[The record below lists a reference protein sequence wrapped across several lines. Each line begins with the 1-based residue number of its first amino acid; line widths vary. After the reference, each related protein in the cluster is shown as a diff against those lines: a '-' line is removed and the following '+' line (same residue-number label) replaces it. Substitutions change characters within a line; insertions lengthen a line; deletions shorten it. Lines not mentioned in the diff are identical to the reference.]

1 MPTTNHNY
9 YRNPTIVPNQD
20 TDLVAS
26 VNNYDLH
33 FKNTKLIP
41 ETEIIEYL
49 KDKFP
54 IYLYKYNNPPA
65 GITLPLV
72 ELSQC
77 FDLEQFDK
85 QLNAKKN
92 KPKFTIKATLNG
104 NTNVVP
110 LANLLLFTTMSAR
123 SFGSAKTKEEIK
135 NIVKTIPEVIKE
147 QVNTDVSRDHKEISF
162 NNTNYSE
169 QFRNL
174 ATNTSF
180 PSADLFYSLL
190 VQLYVKNNMSINYDS
205 INKVALLIMQPFQI
219 EVREMIRDHLDK
231 IYKPE
236 ELLFMNTIINNVYID
251 ITPTKQTFTVHYA
264 THLLPTKDNSYD
276 VENICGLVD
285 WIFEVNL
292 LQNTYKLTLI
302 LKYDEDNFDKTTEE
316 FDPTSNEF
324 DKKPHSLTNKDM
336 IAVGASSVYITAI
349 PFVLG
354 VLGGK
359 KTNKT
364 KRNKTNKFKRKK
376 PNKFKRNKT
385 KRQKTK
391 PKIKSHYKI

>member
-1 MPTTNHNY
+1 MPTANHNY
-9 YRNPTIVPNQD
+9 YRNPTIVPNPD
-20 TDLVAS
+20 TNLVAS

-33 FKNTKLIP
+33 FKNTNLIP

-49 KDKFP
+49 KDQFP

-65 GITLPLV
+65 GVTLPLV

-85 QLNAKKN
+85 QLNANKN
-92 KPKFTIKATLNG
+92 KPKFTIKVKLNG

-147 QVNTDVSRDHKEISF
+147 QVNTDVARDHKEISF
-162 NNTNYSE
+162 NNTNYSA
-169 QFRNL
+169 QFRDL
-174 ATNTSF
+174 ATNTNF

-190 VQLYVKNNMSINYDS
+190 VHLYVKNKMPINYDS
-205 INKVALLIMQPFQI
+205 INIIALLIMQPFQI
-219 EVREMIRDHLDK
+219 EVREMIRAHLDK

-236 ELLFMNTIINNVYID
+236 ELLFMNTIINNAYIE
-251 ITPTKQTFTVHYA
+251 ITPTKQTFAVHYA
-264 THLLPTKDNSYD
+264 THILPTKDNYYD

-292 LQNTYKLTLI
+292 LQHTYKLTLI
-302 LKYDEDNFDKTTEE
+302 LKYDEDNFDKTIDE

-324 DKKPHSLTNKDM
+324 DTQIHSLTNKDI

-364 KRNKTNKFKRKK
+364 TRNKKK
-376 PNKFKRNKT
+376 KT
-385 KRQKTK
+385 
-391 PKIKSHYKI
+391 